1 MSEDKRYQ
9 VALSLIPGIGPVLAK
24 QLINHFE
31 TPQNIFKA
39 TKGKL
44 TKVNGL
50 GKKLAELISGEAQL
64 LEKADSILERSEKL
78 GIQTHYYKEASYP
91 ARLKSILDAPIVL
104 YSKGHVNLNT
114 ERTLGI
120 VGTRKATN
128 YGLRQTEDIV
138 ADSKSSNSVIIS
150 GLAYGIDV
158 KSHEVALKH
167 NIPTYGVLACGLDT
181 IYPSAHKSIS
191 QKMLENGG
199 LISEYP
205 IGTKADARLFPARN
219 RIIAGLSDSL
229 IVVEAAAKGG
239 ALISANIAYSYDRP
253 VFAVPGEIGKSYSEG
268 CNLLIRNFKASIYT
282 GFRDIEEAL
291 NWDLESKSSKKI
303 VEKSYDHLPTE
314 QKKVVDIL
322 LKNGQQLHIDE
333 LSWQS
338 ETPLNQLA
346 SILLQLEFEGL
357 IRPLP
362 GKEYRLV

>member
-1 MSEDKRYQ
+1 MNEDKRYQ
-9 VALSLIPGIGPVLAK
+9 VALSLISGIGPVLAK

-31 TPQNIFKA
+31 TPQNIFKT
-39 TKGKL
+39 TKGRL
-44 TKVNGL
+44 IKVNGL
-50 GKKLAELISGEAQL
+50 GNKLADLIKDENQL
-64 LEKADSILERSEKL
+64 LEKADLVLERSEKL

-91 ARLKSILDAPIVL
+91 ERLKTILDAPIVL
-104 YSKGHVNLNT
+104 YTKGHVDLNT

-120 VGTRKATN
+120 VGTRKATT

-138 ADSKSSNSVIIS
+138 EASRSSNTVIIS

-158 KSHEVALKH
+158 KSHETAVKQ

-205 IGTKADARLFPARN
+205 VGTKADARLFPARN
-219 RIIAGLSDSL
+219 RIIAGLSDAL

-239 ALISANIAYSYDRP
+239 ALISANIAHSYDKP
-253 VFAVPGEIGKSYSEG
+253 VFAVPGEIGKSFSEG
-268 CNLLIRNFKASIYT
+268 CNLLIRNYKASIYT

-291 NWDLESKSSKKI
+291 NWDLESKSSKK
-303 VEKSYDHLPTE
+303 VVQRNYDHLPSD
-314 QKKVVDIL
+314 QKKVIDIL
-322 LKNGQQLHIDE
+322 LRNGQQMHIDE

-357 IRPLP
+357 IKPLP
-362 GKEYRLV
+362 GKEYRMV

>member
-50 GKKLAELISGEAQL
+50 GKKLAELISGEEQL
-64 LEKADSILERSEKL
+64 LAKADNVLEASQKL
-78 GIQTHYYKEASYP
+78 GIQTHYYKEDSYP
-91 ARLKSILDAPIVL
+91 QRLKSILDAPIVL
-104 YSKGHVNLNT
+104 YTKGNIELNA

-120 VGTRKATN
+120 VGTRKATK
-128 YGLRQTEDIV
+128 YGLHQTEDIV
-138 ADSKSSNSVIIS
+138 SSSQSSKPIIIS

-158 KSHEVALKH
+158 RSHETAVKL

-181 IYPSAHKSIS
+181 IYPSAHRSIS
-191 QKMLENGG
+191 QKMLDNGG

-205 IGTKADARLFPARN
+205 VGTKADARLFPARN
-219 RIIAGLSDSL
+219 RIIAGLSDAL

-239 ALISANIAYSYDRP
+239 ALISANIAHSYDKP
-253 VFAVPGEIGKSYSEG
+253 VFAVPGEIGKSFSEG
-268 CNLLIRNFKASIYT
+268 CNLLIRNYKASIYT

-291 NWDLESKSSKKI
+291 NWDLNQSSSKKVI
-303 VEKSYDHLPTE
+303 QKDYSHLSTE

-322 LKNGQQLHIDE
+322 LKNGQQMQIDE

-357 IRPLP
+357 IKSFP

>member
-39 TKGKL
+39 TKGRL

-50 GKKLAELISGEAQL
+50 GKKLAELISGENEL
-64 LEKADSILERSEKL
+64 LTKADQVLERSAKL
-78 GIQTHYYKEASYP
+78 GVQTHFYKEDSYP
-91 ARLKSILDAPIVL
+91 ERLKSILDAPIVL
-104 YSKGHVNLNT
+104 YTKGDVNLNA

-120 VGTRKATN
+120 VGTRKATK
-128 YGLRQTEDIV
+128 YGLRQTEDLV
-138 ADSKSSNSVIIS
+138 ESSRHSNAVVIS

-158 KSHEVALKH
+158 KSHEAALKE

-181 IYPSAHKSIS
+181 IYPSSHKSIS
-191 QKMLENGG
+191 QKMLEKGG

-205 IGTKADARLFPARN
+205 VGTKADARLFPARN
-219 RIIAGLSDSL
+219 RIIAGLSDAL
-229 IVVEAAAKGG
+229 VVVEAAAKGG

-253 VFAVPGEIGKSYSEG
+253 VFAVPGEIGKSFSEG
-268 CNLLIRNFKASIYT
+268 CNLLIRNYKASIYT

-291 NWDLESKSSKKI
+291 NWDLEQTSSKKI
-303 VEKSYDHLPTE
+303 VQKNYDHLPSE

-322 LKNGQQLHIDE
+322 LKNGQQMHIDE

-346 SILLQLEFEGL
+346 SILLQLEFEGM
-357 IRPLP
+357 IKPLP